1 MRDLNHDFKR
11 LAERNRD
18 GAFQAQHD
26 REVMLSMVAEQLA
39 EGGFLGRLP
48 GEAAG
53 CCGAAEGCPGRLRQP
68 AGRTQARRS
77 SSRMVLRTTASMP
90 SAWIACFSASLIR
103 V

>member
-18 GAFQAQHD
+18 GAFQTQHD
-26 REVMLSMVAEQLA
+26 REVMLGMVADQLA
-39 EGGFLGRLP
+39 ESGFLGRLR
-48 GEAAG
+48 GDAAG
-53 CCGAAEGCPGRLRQP
+53 RRGTADGCPGLLRQL
-68 AGRTQARRS
+68 ADRTQARRS

>member
-11 LAERNRD
+11 LAERKRD
-18 GAFQAQHD
+18 GAFQTQHD
-26 REVMLSMVAEQLA
+26 REVILRIVADQFA
-39 EGGFLGRLP
+39 EGGFLGRRP
-48 GEAAG
+48 GDAAG
-53 CCGAAEGCPGRLRQP
+53 RRGGAEGCPGRLRQL
-68 AGRTQARRS
+68 ADRTQARRS